1 MSRSF
6 IILFLSSIFL
16 FEVNGKERETVP
28 YLEASF
34 CKQLKEEVLNGKYRD
49 FREISIKKKKLFLG
63 ERIDQYNPSDYTL
76 WFSIFDIQ
84 ADGTEDLIAIDFLQR
99 SRNTFY
105 AAYYVFPDYGK
116 IASDKEEMKKFFIKT
131 KVYPRHPGGVKPL
144 FPEKFYIKLT
154 DGSMVSESFVGY
166 HLIEPLSFEGGN
178 YIYAQRGKGHDR
190 RGLLFNADNSSNLSI
205 YCII

>member
-1 MSRSF
+1 M
-6 IILFLSSIFL
+6 
-16 FEVNGKERETVP
+16 
-28 YLEASF
+28 
-34 CKQLKEEVLNGKYRD
+34 GKYRD

-116 IASDKEEMKKFFIKT
+116 IASDRRNEE
-131 KVYPRHPGGVKPL
+131 V
-144 FPEKFYIKLT
+144 FYQ
-154 DGSMVSESFVGY
+154 
-166 HLIEPLSFEGGN
+166 N
-178 YIYAQRGKGHDR
+178 
-190 RGLLFNADNSSNLSI
+190 
-205 YCII
+205 